1 LKTIVLLPCLLMLP
15 CGGGAQQNSPA
26 QSLSYSSVVLN
37 LEDAEQPT
45 LDRLQKSF
53 QVQPLKSD
61 RSDVTNYVVRKKQ
74 SAEVV
79 GVAMFRRGVLV
90 KAYRDWTPTQPSA
103 YSIVLAIKGAVD
115 TLRKDTVGCTLDTS
129 SVQEPNYSN
138 QASYVV
144 CGLKSIEI
152 SGIQSSQLKGGT
164 TVSVYEWLTDPS
176 AN

>member
-1 LKTIVLLPCLLMLP
+1 MKTILLLPCLLMLP

-37 LEDAEQPT
+37 LKDAEQPT
-45 LDRLQKSF
+45 LDRLEKSF

-61 RSDVTNYVVRKKQ
+61 HSVTNYLVTKKQ

-79 GVAMFRRGVLV
+79 GVVTFRRGVLV
-90 KAYRDWTPTQPSA
+90 KAYRDWTPSEPSA
-103 YSIVLAIKGAVD
+103 YSIVLAIKGAID
-115 TLRKDTVGCTLDTS
+115 TLRKDVVGCALDAS